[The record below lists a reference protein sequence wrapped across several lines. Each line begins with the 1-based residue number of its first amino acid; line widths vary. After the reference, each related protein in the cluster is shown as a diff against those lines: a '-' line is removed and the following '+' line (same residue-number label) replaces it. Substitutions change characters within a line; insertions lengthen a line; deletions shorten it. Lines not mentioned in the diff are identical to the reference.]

1 MEAKHTQGPWSRS
14 NPRGLTINGP
24 PDRTGWVL
32 TVAHV
37 ADRPDEKQALADA
50 CLIAAAPDLLA
61 ALEDIVQVA
70 LEDIV
75 QASDANDGDSLMHAI
90 QAAQTI
96 IAKAKGEVR

>member
-61 ALEDIVQVA
+61 ALEDIVQ
-70 LEDIV
+70 
-75 QASDANDGDSLMHAI
+75 ASDANDGDSLMHAI